1 MDWLWQNLFSTFV
14 AELLLVIGGAAVLGY
29 LKKKLP
35 DHAPTIAYM
44 VFGATCVAILLF
56 TFTGR
61 PFFSKAPTEITPEN
75 VEGNIKLWVE
85 HLGMNIGP
93 ANEPDSY
100 FAHTLSLPTNAQPV
114 EVFRA
119 KEKPGYLQFKAI
131 VTVSPDNQNAFAKMS
146 QSEVSHIMDELNL
159 DVGRAN
165 LGCTFGTVM
174 AVNDQLHRTIIAG
187 AFLQRAVPI
196 QNLNEWSF
204 VDTFDQLTRGTAVV
218 GASIKLAMPPSP
230 VSKSQTPVITLH

>member
-14 AELLLVIGGAAVLGY
+14 AELLLVIGGAAILGY
-29 LKKKLP
+29 VKTKLP
-35 DHAPTIAYM
+35 EHAPTIAY
-44 VFGATCVAILLF
+44 VAFGATCVAILLF

-61 PFFSKAPTEITPEN
+61 PIFSKAPREITPEN
-75 VEGNIKLWVE
+75 VEENMKLWVE

-100 FAHTLSLPTNAQPV
+100 FAHTLSLPSNVQPV
-114 EVFRA
+114 EVFRG
-119 KEKPGYLQFKAI
+119 KEKSGYLQFKAVI
-131 VTVSPDNQNAFAKMS
+131 KVSAENQGEFAKMS
-146 QSEVSHIMDELNL
+146 QSQVNRIMDELNL

-165 LGCTFGTVM
+165 LGCTFGMVM
-174 AVNDQLHRTIIAG
+174 AVNDQLHKTIIAG

-204 VDTFDQLTRGTAVV
+204 ADTFDQLTRGTAVV
-218 GASIKLAMPPSP
+218 GASIKLAMPSSP
-230 VSKSQTPVITLH
+230 VSKPQTPLITLH